1 MPVIWNLMSPKKAE
15 SGGRPLAGHYP
26 QPGGC
31 RVVKSYVV
39 STSIPSD
46 PGRHRPPE
54 RPAPRRCTPAG
65 CQRSLPATGAWTPS
79 HDPPAGGPPQIPAS
93 EAPADPAGP
102 PGSPRWAFP
111 GRRRA
116 GCPWRRRG
124 RCPHAENGSRPA
136 EHLQYH
142 GQFVFQQFHG
152 ALPPSISEKAAKRPP
167 FVRMVC
173 GCGSLRRDHIVI
185 DRLAP
190 GQQSDLGVG
199 AGGGEDL

>member
-1 MPVIWNLMSPKKAE
+1 MSPKKAE

-39 STSIPSD
+39 STSSPSD
-46 PGRHRPPE
+46 PGRPRPPE

-124 RCPHAENGSRPA
+124 RCPHAENGRRPFSTMGNSFSSSSMGLFLLLYQKRRPKGRLLCVWCAGVDHSA
-136 EHLQYH
+136 E
-142 GQFVFQQFHG
+142 
-152 ALPPSISEKAAKRPP
+152 I
-167 FVRMVC
+167 
-173 GCGSLRRDHIVI
+173 I
-185 DRLAP
+185 
-190 GQQSDLGVG
+190 
-199 AGGGEDL
+199 

>member
-1 MPVIWNLMSPKKAE
+1 MKFNEPQK
-15 SGGRPLAGHYP
+15 GGKRRPPTCRPLSPG
-26 QPGGC
+26 GGC

-65 CQRSLPATGAWTPS
+65 RQRSLPATGAWTPS

-102 PGSPRWAFP
+102 PGSPRWTFP

-116 GCPWRRRG
+116 GCPWGRRG
-124 RCPHAENGSRPA
+124 RCSPTPGTKVARLSTFSTMGSSSSSSSMGLFLLLYQKRRPKGRLLCVWCAGVDHSAE
-136 EHLQYH
+136 
-142 GQFVFQQFHG
+142 
-152 ALPPSISEKAAKRPP
+152 I
-167 FVRMVC
+167 
-173 GCGSLRRDHIVI
+173 I
-185 DRLAP
+185 
-190 GQQSDLGVG
+190 
-199 AGGGEDL
+199 

>member
-1 MPVIWNLMSPKKAE
+1 MSPKKAE

-79 HDPPAGGPPQIPAS
+79 HDPPPGGLLKFPPLRHQQTLQDLQVLPGGRSLEGAGQ
-93 EAPADPAGP
+93 D
-102 PGSPRWAFP
+102 
-111 GRRRA
+111 
-116 GCPWRRRG
+116 
-124 RCPHAENGSRPA
+124 
-136 EHLQYH
+136 
-142 GQFVFQQFHG
+142 
-152 ALPPSISEKAAKRPP
+152 AL
-167 FVRMVC
+167 
-173 GCGSLRRDHIVI
+173 GD
-185 DRLAP
+185 
-190 GQQSDLGVG
+190 VG
-199 AGGGEDL
+199 AVAPTPRTEVARLSTFSTMGNSFSSSSMGLFLLLYQKRRPKGRLLCVWCAGVDHSAEII